1 MGRLVSASVAQV
13 QAEER
18 SALLEMRHE
27 KLELWTTQPI
37 QRGAISLTPWL
48 QSRQPGDQV
57 YETIPEPFLT
67 VSRDPR
73 PIKIVRNGS
82 HNAKAQ
88 GTKKRKGIQLLIF
101 R

>member
-27 KLELWTTQPI
+27 KLELWTTQ
-37 QRGAISLTPWL
+37 SL
-48 QSRQPGDQV
+48 QPGDQV

-67 VSRDPR
+67 VSRDPL
-73 PIKIVRNGS
+73 PNRN
-82 HNAKAQ
+82 
-88 GTKKRKGIQLLIF
+88 R
-101 R
+101 